1 MSFAFTTADCCCEP
15 CGIEKICL
23 FLEKICLFLAEEAFE
38 PRLPFFFFWCFF
50 LFACLRANP
59 NFPFY
64 VTCVR
69 NSCLPAQGVWNLRS
83 ATLFSICWS
92 QQTHRNNKL
101 QYNSRQ
107 LLLRN
112 FPPMH
117 ILHAPFCGTSSSPGP
132 QTLYT
137 WKHCSAPGLW
147 GRATPARRGR
157 TEHSLSAHHPPP
169 AAQVHLAQVE
179 DFLHSYK
186 EAKTN

>member
-38 PRLPFFFFWCFF
+38 PPLPFFFFWCFF